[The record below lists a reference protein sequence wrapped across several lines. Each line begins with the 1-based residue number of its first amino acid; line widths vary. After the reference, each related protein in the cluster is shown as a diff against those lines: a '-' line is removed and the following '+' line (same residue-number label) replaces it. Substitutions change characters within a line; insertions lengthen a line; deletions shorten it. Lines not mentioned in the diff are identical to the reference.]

1 MSIYGIFLS
10 IFLGIS
16 SAGKEV
22 RCTKAQTVC
31 SATNG
36 TQLWAVLIFFFT
48 RGVANF
54 FSFILSLDG
63 KIT

>member
-1 MSIYGIFLS
+1 MVYFLS

-22 RCTKAQTVC
+22 RYTKAQTVC

-36 TQLWAVLIFFFT
+36 THLWAVLIFFLQEVWLT
-48 RGVANF
+48 F
-54 FSFILSLDG
+54 FLLFLA
-63 KIT
+63 

>member
-1 MSIYGIFLS
+1 MVYFLS

-48 RGVANF
+48 RGMANF

>member
-1 MSIYGIFLS
+1 MVYFLS

-36 TQLWAVLIFFFT
+36 TQLWAVLIFFLQEVWLT
-48 RGVANF
+48 F
-54 FSFILSLDG
+54 FLLFLA
-63 KIT
+63 